1 MNTVSALKFL
11 RPLVLTAVV
20 LVAALFISW
29 TVAYAGHAAPGTLL
43 WANET
48 INGGPGELLQYD
60 IGTDAFVTSC
70 GPSPTVDGRGVA
82 VARWR
87 PAFHV
92 PQRAVARLGHDRA

>member
-1 MNTVSALKFL
+1 MPDAARAAYIATLSSALDQEGQMNTVSALKFL

-60 IGTDAFVTSC
+60 IRSEERRVGKEGRSRW
-70 GPSPTVDGRGVA
+70 SPY
-82 VARWR
+82 
-87 PAFHV
+87 H
-92 PQRAVARLGHDRA
+92 